1 MPRIYRYS
9 ANLIWS
15 LFYLLKMKGNF
26 KNIIEVYYE
35 LRHLKKHTVS
45 NDTISYIRNKKGR
58 LLY

>member
-1 MPRIYRYS
+1 
-9 ANLIWS
+9 
-15 LFYLLKMKGNF
+15 MKGNF